1 MVSPLARN
9 ALLMV
14 FWQALR
20 AGLQAAWAIGLAR
33 VLGLVGYG
41 TFAGHAGLA
50 TALGAVSGVGFGLLM
65 LQEVSRDA
73 RVFVPNWRKALWR
86 LLNSALAL
94 TGLYIGLAICW
105 LGSSLHWMILLAI
118 ALPEVLLVPLTTLA
132 SYAFQ
137 AHERMGWAGAMYVL
151 APLGN
156 TLALLLCLFGAG
168 DVSLVSYLQW
178 HVVLAG
184 TAAISALL
192 AVCVMLRPRW
202 TPMRA
207 GRGEYMEASGFVT
220 MRVVDTGLGTIDKAL
235 VYRLAGADVAGQYT
249 AAYRLATLIA
259 LPAVSLAISAA
270 PKLFRRLGD
279 SAEQMRF
286 LRALIYAGLA
296 LGVVSV
302 PLAWGL
308 SFALPW
314 LFGPAFGQAAEL
326 ARLNCALPALLGLA
340 TLGCTML
347 MARGRKRMRI
357 GIQFM
362 ALLLMLLLMGMWVP
376 AFGGGG
382 AILAIGSTYLV
393 LVVALWFALW
403 QPVRD

>member
-1 MVSPLARN
+1 MASPLARN
-9 ALLMV
+9 TLLMV

-33 VLGLVGYG
+33 VLGLNGYG

-50 TALGAVSGVGFGLLM
+50 TALGALSGVGFGLLM
-65 LQEVSRDA
+65 LQEASRDA
-73 RVFVPNWRKALWR
+73 GAFVPRWRKALWR
-86 LLNSALAL
+86 LVISALLLSAV
-94 TGLYIGLAICW
+94 YVGLAVSW
-105 LGSSLHWMILLAI
+105 LGTSLHWMTLLAI
-118 ALPEVLLVPLTTLA
+118 ALPELLLVPLTTLA

-137 AHERMGWAGAMYVL
+137 AHERMGWAGAMYAL

-156 TLALLLCLFGAG
+156 GLALVLCLLAAAP
-168 DVSLVSYLQW
+168 VNLVSYLHW

-184 TAAISALL
+184 GAALFSLL
-192 AVCVMLRPRW
+192 AVAALLRPGW
-202 TPMRA
+202 MPMRA
-207 GRGEYMEASGFVT
+207 DRGEYMEASGFVA
-220 MRVVDTGLGTIDKAL
+220 MRVIDTGLGTIDKAL

-249 AAYRLATLIA
+249 AAYRLAALIA
-259 LPAVSLAISAA
+259 LPVVSLAISAA
-270 PKLFRRLGD
+270 PKLFRRLGAA
-279 SAEQMRF
+279 AEQMRF
-286 LRALIYAGLA
+286 LRALTFAGLG
-296 LGVVSV
+296 LGVISI

-347 MARGRKRMRI
+347 MARGRKRVRI
-357 GIQFM
+357 GIQLV

-382 AILAIGSTYLV
+382 AILAVGSTYLV